1 MDGIAALYF
10 GKEILSNMCM
20 SRRKPVKKSPSKRRV
35 YGGIAADQRVQERR
49 ERLLETA
56 LELFATQGYQNTP
69 IEQLCTE
76 ARVTTRHF
84 YEAFAGREALLLALY
99 ERLIGDAQAAVREAL
114 QRPGLDLAARIP
126 QVMRAFVE
134 SYVGDRRRAQ
144 IGVLEVVG
152 VSPAVEQRRR
162 EVIREFAQV
171 LEGYA
176 DSLMAQGL
184 LPQRNYHP
192 VSLALV
198 GGINELLAEWLMSG
212 EPGDLQQLRDVISEV
227 MHALLLGGAAMA
239 QQERRKGGT

>member
-1 MDGIAALYF
+1 MTVP
-10 GKEILSNMCM
+10 
-20 SRRKPVKKSPSKRRV
+20 KPLKKSSKAAFRQAKAPRRETPAARRV
-35 YGGIAADQRVQERR
+35 YGGIAAEQRVQERR
-49 ERLLETA
+49 ERLLGTA

-84 YEAFAGREALLLALY
+84 YEAFAGREAVLLALY
-99 ERLIGDAQAAVREAL
+99 EKLIREAQAAVRAEL
-114 QRPGLDLAARIP
+114 QRPGLDLSERIP
-126 QVMRAFVE
+126 RVMHAFVE
-134 SYVGDRRRAQ
+134 TYCSDRRRAQ

-152 VSPAVEQRRR
+152 VSPVVERRRR

-176 DSLMAQGL
+176 DSLAAQGL
-184 LPQRNYHP
+184 LPQRDFHP

-212 EPGDLQQLRDVISEV
+212 HPAGLRKLQDEISEV
-227 MHALLLGGAAMA
+227 MQALLLGGVVLA
-239 QQERRKGGT
+239 QQARGTQKT

>member
-1 MDGIAALYF
+1 
-10 GKEILSNMCM
+10 M
-20 SRRKPVKKSPSKRRV
+20 SRKTPPKPAPAKRRI
-35 YGGIAADQRVQERR
+35 YGGVAAEQRVQERR

-99 ERLIGDAQAAVREAL
+99 ERIIREVQAAVLEAL
-114 QRPGLDLAARIP
+114 QRPGLEPQARIAEGI
-126 QVMRAFVE
+126 RAFIAA
-134 SYVGDRRRAQ
+134 YVGDRRRAQ

-162 EVIREFAQV
+162 GVIREFAQV

-176 DSLMAQGL
+176 HSMVAQGL
-184 LPQRNYHP
+184 LPQRDYHP

-212 EPGDLQQLRDVISEV
+212 QPGELQRLQDVIGEV
-227 MHALLLGGAAMA
+227 MQALLLGGAVLA
-239 QQERRKGGT
+239 QQERRKGKTK